1 MTKEQAIRQLEYLLS
16 VENGVW
22 RGGCLSPYTND
33 LIVDNIRALTIAIKC
48 LRKCLEEDKR

>member
-48 LRKCLEEDKR
+48 LKKCLEEDKR